1 MLNIDLLENLYAGLD
16 NDKKQELMTL
26 VFKKSRQTFSYFRR
40 TKDVSLSKVEIIA
53 DYFHMPLDYFRI
65 NRAFKANNV
74 AGNNNYVGNVSISTN
89 LLIENQALKNELAA
103 LKETLRAKDESLK
116 AKDMLIET
124 LHSTNN
130 KQ

>member
-53 DYFHMPLDYFRI
+53 DYFHMTLDYFRT